1 LKRIQDEVRAI
12 LSNEQGLDEGYY
24 ATHYTAKE
32 RRQLSMALNQT
43 LWEEVVLFR
52 TCIKKFFGLT
62 SRNSEQL
69 DLQTLSGVVDTLGL
83 SCTRL
88 ARMMQV
94 NQALA
99 PAKEAQSEAM
109 INEVL
114 GRMLEEW
121 EAEEVK
127 GENDATAC

>member
-1 LKRIQDEVRAI
+1 MKRIQDEVRAI
-12 LSNEQGLDEGYY
+12 LSNEQGLDAGYY
-24 ATHYTAKE
+24 AAHYTAKE
-32 RRQLSMALNQT
+32 RRQLSNALNQT

-62 SRNSEQL
+62 NKNTEQL
-69 DLQTLSGVVDTLGL
+69 DLQALSGVVDTLGL

-88 ARMMQV
+88 ARLTQV

-99 PAKEAQSEAM
+99 PAKGDQSEAM

-114 GRMLEEW
+114 GRMLEDW

-127 GENDATAC
+127 GES